1 MFGFIVCIY
10 DKKYMDLVVVIYS
23 IIIIKRFIR
32 GLSVFFFVK
41 IMINDILYLLIL
53 FKIMFNV

>member
-32 GLSVFFFVK
+32 GKCFFFVK